1 MMAQSIASTNARLTR
16 ARAVKITIAGV
27 KEEPEACCDVCETV
41 IGESDFAIN
50 ERITTQLSYE

>member
-1 MMAQSIASTNARLTR
+1 MAQSIASTNARLTR
-16 ARAVKITIAGV
+16 ARAAKITLPGV
-27 KEEPEACCDVCETV
+27 EEEAETCCDVCETV